1 MIRNINKNLW
11 CQTELTYFSFSTKR
25 AESVASE
32 EFGNVMIF
40 PYWKYLSS
48 GAYGIGRLPNA
59 RVGLVQT
66 LHPAD
71 LKRGK
76 ADLAPAQNEAFH
88 GEGHLSLTLT
98 VITDYESSCLPSG
111 GPPALSKILDS
122 WLQEQCAS
130 FIVCVAEKVW
140 MALLRQ
146 GIVHLIVPSSP
157 IKAAP
162 EQFSLKMQS

>member
-1 MIRNINKNLW
+1 MM
-11 CQTELTYFSFSTKR
+11 TFSYR
-25 AESVASE
+25 
-32 EFGNVMIF
+32 
-40 PYWKYLSS
+40 KYSCI

-111 GPPALSKILDS
+111 GLPALSKILDS
-122 WLQEQCAS
+122 
-130 FIVCVAEKVW
+130 
-140 MALLRQ
+140 
-146 GIVHLIVPSSP
+146 
-157 IKAAP
+157 
-162 EQFSLKMQS
+162 

>member
-1 MIRNINKNLW
+1 MTRNIKNCDARHNLPTSALALIESN
-11 CQTELTYFSFSTKR
+11 QRITKSLVFGLMTFSYK
-25 AESVASE
+25 
-32 EFGNVMIF
+32 
-40 PYWKYLSS
+40 KYSCI
-48 GAYGIGRLPNA
+48 GAYGIGRLPNV

-111 GPPALSKILDS
+111 GPPALSKILYS
-122 WLQEQCAS
+122 
-130 FIVCVAEKVW
+130 
-140 MALLRQ
+140 
-146 GIVHLIVPSSP
+146 
-157 IKAAP
+157 
-162 EQFSLKMQS
+162 